1 MYIWEALNESYSSF
15 DDSQSLEHELNEIE
29 ETFRDPNLLI
39 ETIKERHAAK
49 TRRDIKWHSIEVI
62 WNETKL
68 KAI

>member
-1 MYIWEALNESYSSF
+1 MYIWEALNESFSSF